1 MLLLAAGALSMAEDG
16 AGLFKEAEQA
26 ERAGDRFHAYLLYSQ
41 AAALDPSNARFQ
53 ERFNA
58 LAAAA
63 AYSAAANQKTAD
75 PAPEKDVETQLALGE
90 LSPGEISLLPEALPP
105 PRLRPSPVKAK
116 FDVRGKAQDIAERV
130 AAAYGIQVVVEGDY
144 QAPPD
149 FLFRTGELG

>member
-63 AYSAAANQKTAD
+63 AYSAAANQKTAEPD
-75 PAPEKDVETQLALGE
+75 SEISVQSQLAPGE
-90 LSPGEISLLPEALPP
+90 LSPAEISVLPEALPP
-105 PRLRPSPVKAK
+105 PRLKPSAVKAK
-116 FDVRGKAQDIAERV
+116 FDIRGKAQDILDQV
-130 AAAYGIQVVVEGDY
+130 ASAYGIKVVVEADY
-144 QAPPD
+144 QAPP
-149 FLFRTGELG
+149 